1 MKVKELGLEGLFL
14 IMPDV
19 FYDNRGYLYE
29 SYNSKRWSSSDFPDN
44 FVQDN
49 IAYNKLKNTIRGM
62 HYQEKYHQAKLVS
75 CVRGSILDVAVD
87 VRKDSKT
94 YGKWASVELSADNKN
109 QLWIPKGFAHGY
121 RTLEDD
127 TSVLY
132 KTDEYYIPDD
142 YRGFAW
148 DDVNINIE
156 WGVVSADDSVILS
169 QKDTEY
175 GAFEFET

>member
-1 MKVKELGLEGLFL
+1 MGF
-14 IMPDV
+14 
-19 FYDNRGYLYE
+19 
-29 SYNSKRWSSSDFPDN
+29 
-44 FVQDN
+44 
-49 IAYNKLKNTIRGM
+49 
-62 HYQEKYHQAKLVS
+62 
-75 CVRGSILDVAVD
+75 C
-87 VRKDSKT
+87 
-94 YGKWASVELSADNKN
+94 SADNKN

-175 GAFEFET
+175 GAFEFETQSQ